1 MLRRQVRKT
10 IIAIKLVNLTN
21 KYGRDVHMAQIK
33 SDRERRGFAFTIKA
47 FVKTKMRL
55 KRLGPDIDLRLQN
68 AIR

>member
-1 MLRRQVRKT
+1 M
-10 IIAIKLVNLTN
+10 NLTN